1 MIGRSASLALSLA
14 VLAAGGLRAQRR
26 PGLTDRGLD
35 SLRATTSIDSVD
47 ADAWYQYGLGLWEK
61 RRYDQADT
69 AFRRALHFQ
78 PAHAG
83 AHLALGALPFGRG
96 ARYLTDLPGR
106 IGRDSVFPFLV
117 AVQRHSRDAFL
128 NDPTV
133 DLASLR
139 FLDDDE
145 LVPSQ
150 AGRLCFGVYCFGVAI
165 DPKWY
170 RPARK
175 GARFLVYR
183 EADSAY
189 AVMSAALAKRRMDE
203 FVPDDFIWF
212 YALSADRSGHPA
224 EAANAFRALAQR
236 ATRRESDDPE
246 VTVSPRSRPMYL
258 LLYGMASDRAG
269 NTAVARA
276 ALREALLVDLT
287 LYQAHSRLAEIAEA
301 QGDIE
306 QAIAERRSAIAIAPE
321 VGRLHVELGITLLQA
336 GRAAEAKESLS
347 EAVGLAPWDPVA
359 QLFLFQ
365 TALALH
371 DREAATG
378 ALTALERYAPVRN
391 REQVAEARTRLAEL
405 P

>member
-1 MIGRSASLALSLA
+1 MTGTRWGILLLGALAFTPPLA
-14 VLAAGGLRAQRR
+14 AQRR
-26 PGLTDRGLD
+26 QGLTDRGLD
-35 SLRATTSIDSVD
+35 SLRVAAGIDSVD
-47 ADAWYQYGLGLWEK
+47 AESWYHYGLGLWEK

-96 ARYLTDLPGR
+96 SRYLTDLPGR
-106 IGRDSVFPFLV
+106 IGRDSLLPFLV

-139 FLDDDE
+139 FLDDAE

-150 AGRLCFGVYCFGVAI
+150 TERLCFGIYCLGRAV

-175 GARFLVYR
+175 GVRFLVVGQ
-183 EADSAY
+183 ADSAY
-189 AVMSAALAKRRMDE
+189 LLMSVALAKRRQDE
-203 FVPDDFIWF
+203 FVPDDFIWY
-212 YALSADRSGHPA
+212 YALAADRSGHPA
-224 EAANAFRALAQR
+224 EAANGFRALAQR
-236 ATRRESDDPE
+236 ATRRESDEPE
-246 VTVSPRSRPMYL
+246 IGVSPRSRPMYL

-269 NTAVARA
+269 SVAVARA

-301 QGDIE
+301 EGDVE
-306 QAIAERRSAIAIAPE
+306 LAITERRSAIAIAPE
-321 VGRLHVELGITLLQA
+321 IGRLHVDLGITLLQA
-336 GRAAEAKESLS
+336 GRTAEAKAALS
-347 EAVGLAPWDPVA
+347 EAVAIAPWDPAA

-365 TALALH
+365 TALGLADRPTATQAL
-371 DREAATG
+371 A
-378 ALTALERYAPVRN
+378 ALERYAPVRN